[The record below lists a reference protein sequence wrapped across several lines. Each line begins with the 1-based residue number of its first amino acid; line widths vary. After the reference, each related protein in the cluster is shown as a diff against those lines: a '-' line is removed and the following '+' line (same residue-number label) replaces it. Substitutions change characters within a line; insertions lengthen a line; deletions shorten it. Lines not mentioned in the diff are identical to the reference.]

1 MNRKEYRMPSQPH
14 GGRLVQ
20 RQAELSDSPGLL
32 EEASS
37 LPPFPLNEREACDLE
52 MIGSG
57 AMSPLEGF
65 MRREEYELVRDE
77 MRLPQGPVW

>member
-1 MNRKEYRMPSQPH
+1 MPSQPH
-14 GGRLVQ
+14 GGRLIQ
-20 RQAELSDSPGLL
+20 RQQEITKNPCLL
-32 EEASS
+32 DEAAS

-65 MRREEYELVRDE
+65 MSRPEYEMVRDA
-77 MRLPQGPVW
+77 MRLPQGPV